1 MEEEKVEEEMEEERG
16 VEKEVEEEKTP
27 WWILWSAL
35 RTLY

>member
-1 MEEEKVEEEMEEERG
+1 MEEDKVEEEEKVEEE
-16 VEKEVEEEKTP
+16 VEEENTP